1 MCKYI
6 TVLFL
11 LFVVFPTIKLLNRLR
26 SHESCGG
33 HEVMWRTPAF
43 SLAVFLNFNS
53 IAKLSIQA
61 LQREVF
67 CWLWEELVLDLFAT
81 FPSQWRCFMIAHAR
95 SVKRKIHIAK
105 INRVQRLLDQFF
117 PLENCWLFPCY
128 SRKHVSCWWFHYWGK
143 WEFTFKASALGR
155 QNDSVYWVIF
165 YWWLDIKKIVSLS
178 MCYLKSDQA
187 FHI

>member
-11 LFVVFPTIKLLNRLR
+11 LFVVFPNHKA
-26 SHESCGG
+26 CGG

-43 SLAVFLNFNS
+43 PLAVFLNFHS

-61 LQREVF
+61 LPREVF

-81 FPSQWRCFMIAHAR
+81 FPSQWRCFLIAHAR

-128 SRKHVSCWWFHYWGK
+128 NRIHVSRWSFHYGGK

-155 QNDSVYWVIF
+155 LSDF
-165 YWWLDIKKIVSLS
+165 PPYWWLDIKKSVSLS
-178 MCYLKSDQA
+178 MC
-187 FHI
+187 